1 MYFRRIKIYIFLVS
15 EDGLFFLLNKI
26 FCDYEVFDKR
36 NEFFLIFYLF
46 FRYNLENDI
55 ERGGIFV
62 VYYRGELVVNIWG
75 GYVDRKVRVKW
86 KRDMMLC
93 FYFIIKF
100 LLAAVIVYL
109 VDR

>member
-1 MYFRRIKIYIFLVS
+1 MYVRRIKIYIFLVS

-36 NEFFLIFYLF
+36 NEFFLIFYFF

-62 VYYRGELVVNIWG
+62 VYYRGEVMLI
-75 GYVDRKVRVKW
+75 VRLGLSG
-86 KRDMMLC
+86 RG
-93 FYFIIKF
+93 I
-100 LLAAVIVYL
+100 
-109 VDR
+109 